1 MMSPLFSRDSDV
13 DGNLQ
18 RVVDSINVS
27 LKRFVNLIQLEMMR
41 DDRVRR
47 NLAGAHERQRA
58 AAVHS
63 ALASRRINADVAPDR
78 EIHVYLH
85 RPGVPRHDANAT
97 AALDVLERLL
107 HGGRATSALEDGVC
121 PFPA

>member
-27 LKRFVNLIQLEMMR
+27 LKCFVNLIQLEMMPE
-41 DDRVRR
+41 DRVRR
-47 NLAGAHERQRA
+47 DLTGAHERQRA

-63 ALASRRINADVAPDR
+63 SLASRRIDADIAADR
-78 EIHVYLH
+78 EIHVHLH
-85 RPGVPRHDANAT
+85 RSRVPGHDANTT

-107 HGGRATSALEDGVC
+107 HGGRATSAFEDGV
-121 PFPA
+121 